1 MRDNVRSLH
10 RLPSLED
17 EQELFD
23 EMRETR
29 QAIKN
34 FAIRYSELI
43 EKAVQLGYANM
54 KIARE
59 VGVTEAAIRQMRKRI
74 EERNG

>member
-1 MRDNVRSLH
+1 
-10 RLPSLED
+10 
-17 EQELFD
+17 
-23 EMRETR
+23 MRETR